1 MAKIS
6 GKQVVLKKNLD
17 AERILKEKQLE
28 QQFEMSKYQKKN
40 E

>member
-28 QQFEMSKYQKKN
+28 Q
-40 E
+40 